1 MLSGFRAVSRMLAR
15 CFSLHCLLRF
25 PLAST
30 PASPPRPPPPA
41 PSPSP
46 VPHVPP
52 RLVGFVH
59 PPTEVYYD
67 GLNLSHKVCDG
78 SGEDPSCADQWL
90 LPLGVSDHVTY
101 LGIDFV
107 AEWLKCNL

>member
-1 MLSGFRAVSRMLAR
+1 MLTRVLDGAVFVAL
-15 CFSLHCLLRF
+15 CVFSLSSLV
-25 PLAST
+25 
-30 PASPPRPPPPA
+30 
-41 PSPSP
+41 P

-67 GLNLSHKVCDG
+67 GLNLGHKVCDG
-78 SGEDPSCADQWL
+78 SGEDPTCADQWL

-101 LGIDFV
+101 LGLDFV